1 MMMAMV
7 MMMMMMMMMMMV
19 MMIEIHI
26 GDSIMYIPCPATI
39 APMRRQPR
47 SRRGSFCSSQ

>member
-1 MMMAMV
+1 MMMALAMTMMV
-7 MMMMMMMMMMMV
+7 MV

>member
-1 MMMAMV
+1 MMMALAMTMMV
-7 MMMMMMMMMMMV
+7 MV

-26 GDSIMYIPCPATI
+26 GDSIMYIPCTATI

-47 SRRGSFCSSQ
+47 SRSGSFCSSQ